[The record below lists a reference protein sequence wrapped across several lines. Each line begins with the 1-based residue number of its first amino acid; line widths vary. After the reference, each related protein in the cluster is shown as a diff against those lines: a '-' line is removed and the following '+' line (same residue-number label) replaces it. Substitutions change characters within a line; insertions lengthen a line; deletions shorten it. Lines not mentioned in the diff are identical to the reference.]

1 MFRNYIK
8 IAFRNMHRHRMYS
21 AINIAGLAIGI
32 ACSILI
38 MLYVNYE
45 LSYDSYNTK
54 ADRTYRL
61 AVSALVGNTKI
72 NQTYSSAV
80 TFTKLMQDFPEVET
94 GLKIFKMGRVP
105 VHIGDRIFYESDGLA
120 VDSTF
125 YEVFSIKLL
134 SGNPRSVLEEP
145 NSVVL
150 SKSTALKYFNTTD
163 VTGRMITLDLPYG
176 MGKETFRISGVS
188 EDMPANSHFHYNY
201 LLSLTSFPELINAKG
216 WSQNNFISYVVLK
229 KGASSAA
236 FDAKLKEFTRKYM
249 GGKKYDAWVAKGNYW
264 IYYLQPLRDIH
275 LTSDLNGEFEPGG
288 NKTSVY
294 IFSVVSIIILL
305 IACINFMNLST
316 ARSSLRAKEVGLR
329 KVVGAGRKRLVFQLL
344 MESVITSYVA
354 LIVALIIVET
364 ILPYYSS
371 LIGSE
376 INFSYFNNAGEI
388 VTLLLLGLGVGL
400 IAGFYPAFVLSS
412 FQPVKILKNEAL
424 QKSKKFSFRNVLVI
438 FQFAVSIILIV
449 GTIIIY
455 RQLQFLQNK
464 DLGFDK
470 EQVLVVNNPGS
481 LGEGTNSFKQSLKNY
496 SGIVD
501 VSGSTSLPGQ
511 SFSNIGFGAEGVDN
525 NFTLNILSCDYDF
538 ANALKLKMSQ
548 GRFFSREFPSDS
560 AAVIINQSAASLL
573 GWKDPIGKKINN
585 WGEQRGNFHVIGVVK
600 DYNYESLH
608 QVIRPMA
615 LFLNG
620 GYYRS
625 TQKFISIRLKTG
637 EVSKTLEFV
646 NSQWNK
652 FAPGAPFDYSFL
664 DRDYES
670 LYNNEKRAMTLFTVF
685 SALAIFIACLGLF
698 GLVAFTTERRARE
711 IGIRKILGASIS
723 GILFM
728 LIKDF
733 TRWVLIA
740 NIIAIPAA
748 YYFMNNWLKDFAYR
762 IDIGAGVFII
772 AGLIAFSIALLTV
785 GLQAL
790 KAATSNPANSL
801 RYE

>member
-1 MFRNYIK
+1 MIRNYIK
-8 IAFRNMHRHRMYS
+8 IAFRNMRRHRMYS
-21 AINIAGLAIGI
+21 TINIAGLAIGI

-45 LSYDSYNTK
+45 LSYDSYNKK

-72 NQTYSSAV
+72 NQTYSSAI
-80 TFTKLMQDFPEVET
+80 TFTKLLQDFPEIET
-94 GLKIFKMGRVP
+94 GLKIFTMGRVP

-125 YEVFSIKLL
+125 YDVFSIKLL
-134 SGNPRSVLEEP
+134 SGNPRKVLVEP
-145 NSVVL
+145 KSVVL
-150 SKSTALKYFNTTD
+150 AKSTALKYFNSTD

-201 LLSLTSFPELINAKG
+201 LLSLTSFPELINATG

-229 KGASSAA
+229 KGTSSSV
-236 FDAKLKEFTRKYM
+236 FDQKLKDFTRKYL
-249 GGKKYDAWVAKGNYW
+249 GGKKYDDWVAKGNFW
-264 IYYLQPLRDIH
+264 IYYLQPLKDIH

-329 KVVGAGRKRLVFQLL
+329 KVVGAGRKKLVTQLL
-344 MESVITSYVA
+344 MESVVTSYIA
-354 LIVALIIVET
+354 LIVALIFVEI
-364 ILPYYSS
+364 ILPYYRS
-371 LIGSE
+371 LVGIDIS
-376 INFSYFNNAGEI
+376 FSYFNNPGEI
-388 VTLLLLGLGVGL
+388 ITLLLLGLVVGL
-400 IAGFYPAFVLSS
+400 VAGFYPAFVLSS
-412 FQPVKILKNEAL
+412 FQPVKILKNEAI
-424 QKSKKFSFRNVLVI
+424 QKSGKFNFRNVLVI

-455 RQLQFLQNK
+455 QQLQYLQNK

-481 LGEGTNSFKQSLKNY
+481 LGDRIKTFKESLKNY
-496 SGIVD
+496 NNILD
-501 VSGSTSLPGQ
+501 VSGSTSLPGEN
-511 SFSNIGFGAEGVDN
+511 FSNIGFGAEGIDN

-538 ANALKLKMSQ
+538 ASTLKLKMTA
-548 GRFFSREFPSDS
+548 GRFFSPEFRSDS
-560 AAVIINQSAASLL
+560 AAIIINQAAARLL
-573 GWKDPIGKKINN
+573 GWKDPLGRKMNN
-585 WGEQRGNFHVIGVVK
+585 WGKQRGDFHVIGVVK

-608 QVIRPMA
+608 QLVRPMA

-625 TQKFISIRLKTG
+625 TQKFISIRFKTG
-637 EVSKTLEFV
+637 EIGKTIKYV
-646 NSQWNK
+646 NSRWNE

-664 DRDYES
+664 DKDYDN
-670 LYNNEKRAMTLFTVF
+670 LYKNEKQAMTLFTVF
-685 SALAIFIACLGLF
+685 SGLAIFIACLGLF
-698 GLVAFTTERRARE
+698 GLVAFTTERRAKE

-723 GILFM
+723 GILIM

-748 YYFMNNWLKDFAYR
+748 YYLMNNWLKDFAYR
-762 IDIGAGVFII
+762 IDIGAGVFVL
-772 AGLIAFSIALLTV
+772 AGVMAFVIALSTV
-785 GLQAL
+785 GFQAL
-790 KAATSNPANSL
+790 KAATSNPAKSL